1 MTRRLHFLF
10 PDVKLTR
17 QVVNDLIAN
26 EIGREHIHVLA
37 RNDIDFGD
45 LPQSTMRQKNVY
57 ASLRVLCS
65 VAIRRQFPEALAG
78 PWKRYTYS

>member
-1 MTRRLHFLF
+1 MTRRLYFLF

-17 QVVNDLIAN
+17 QVVNDLITN

-45 LPQSTMRQKNVY
+45 IPQSTMRQKK
-57 ASLRVLCS
+57 RVRELES
-65 VAIRRQFPEALAG
+65 IVQRRHPEAVPGGVGWTLE
-78 PWKRYTYS
+78 TLHI